1 MNKEAEP
8 IIYICSDAVGE
19 TAEAVVQATLRQF
32 DATAASLRRIGHIKE
47 EEEIIELLQQAARQ
61 KAFVVYT
68 LVQPELREMMRE
80 EAIRQGVRAIDVMGP
95 VMEAYMEVFNGSPK
109 RKPGLL
115 YQMDDLYFRRVE
127 AMEFSVKCDDG
138 RDTQSM
144 LLADIVLIGV
154 SRTSKTPLSIY
165 LAHKGYK
172 VANLP
177 LVPEVKPPVELAH
190 LASGQVIGLTMKAE
204 QLLTI
209 RTERLKSAGLPFGAK
224 YATSARVMEELEY
237 AERVMKSLH
246 CPVID
251 VTNKAIEET
260 AGLILDYLS
269 SQNRNAALKKT
280 SIIRQ
285 KEG

>member
-1 MNKEAEP
+1 MNREPEP
-8 IIYICSDAVGE
+8 IIYVCSDAVGE

-32 DATAASLRRIGHIKE
+32 DAKPARLKRIGHIKE
-47 EEEIIELLQQAARQ
+47 EEEIVQLLREASGER
-61 KAFVVYT
+61 AFVVYT

-80 EAIRQGVRAIDVMGP
+80 EAIRQGVRAIDIMGP
-95 VMEAYMEVFNGSPK
+95 VMEAYMETFNGSPK

-115 YQMDDLYFRRVE
+115 YQMDDMYFRRVE

-177 LVPEVKPPVELAH
+177 LVPEVKPPAELTR
-190 LASGQVIGLTMKAE
+190 LSSGQVIGLTMGAE

-209 RTERLKSAGLPFGAK
+209 RSERLKSVGLPYGSK
-224 YATSARVMEELEY
+224 YATPARIMEELDY
-237 AERVMKSLH
+237 AEQVMKSLH

-260 AGLILDYLS
+260 AGLILDYLTS
-269 SQNRNAALKKT
+269 KT
-280 SIIRQ
+280 
-285 KEG
+285 